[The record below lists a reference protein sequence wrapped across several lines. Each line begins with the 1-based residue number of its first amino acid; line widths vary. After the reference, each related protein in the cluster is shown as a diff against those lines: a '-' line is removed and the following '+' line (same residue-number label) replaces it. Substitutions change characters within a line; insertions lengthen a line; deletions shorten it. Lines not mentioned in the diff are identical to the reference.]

1 MSNLSKTF
9 FHPVLSHES
18 RDFVDGSLFEVS
30 LSPRIN
36 ENGKSE
42 NLSIDY
48 SVKLTSPAIQE
59 LLSDGSAGV
68 FLDLYSKETISRV
81 LAPLDGNGG
90 TVEFASGQLLGML
103 EVQPYVIATKQLM
116 GYKPA
121 GINSEYGAIT
131 FNVGAGSHLAIAE
144 KILIP
149 LTFKRVS
156 LESIIRVQQSDDIDT
171 DSYLVNLESSIIT
184 ILMGKSFH
192 ALWDIM
198 RSDPAV
204 RPYLFLSVYKDTF
217 VEALGLINKSEDVE
231 EYAWAQTLI
240 TKCEQSGIKIDE
252 LTDFASQNQAVLR
265 LLREFGVHK
274 LLASE
279 A

>member
-1 MSNLSKTF
+1 M
-9 FHPVLSHES
+9 
-18 RDFVDGSLFEVS
+18 
-30 LSPRIN
+30 
-36 ENGKSE
+36 
-42 NLSIDY
+42 
-48 SVKLTSPAIQE
+48 
-59 LLSDGSAGV
+59 
-68 FLDLYSKETISRV
+68 
-81 LAPLDGNGG
+81 NGG
-90 TVEFASGQLLGML
+90 TVEYPSGELLGVL
-103 EVQPYVIATKQLM
+103 EVQPFVIATKQLKS
-116 GYKPA
+116 YKPT
-121 GINSEYGAIT
+121 GINNEYGEIS
-131 FNVGAGSHLAIAE
+131 FNVGPGSHLAIAE
-144 KILIP
+144 KVLIP

-198 RSDPAV
+198 RSDQAV

-217 VEALGLINKSEDVE
+217 VEALSLINKSEDVD

-240 TKCEQSGIKIDE
+240 AKCDQNGIKIEE
-252 LTDFASQNQAVLR
+252 LSDFAAQNQAVLK
-265 LLREFGVHK
+265 LLKEFGVHK

>member
-1 MSNLSKTF
+1 MSSLSKTF
-9 FHPVLSHES
+9 FHPVLSHSS
-18 RDFVDGSLFEVS
+18 RDFVDGSLFEVG
-30 LSPRIN
+30 LNPRIN

-42 NLSIDY
+42 NLCIDY
-48 SVKLTSPAIQE
+48 NVKLTSPAIQG
-59 LLSDGSAGV
+59 LVSDGSANI

-81 LAPLDGNGG
+81 LMPLSMNGG
-90 TVEFASGQLLGML
+90 TVEFASGELLGVL
-103 EVQPYVIATKQLM
+103 EVQPFIIATKQLKS
-116 GYKPA
+116 YKPT
-121 GINSEYGAIT
+121 GINNEYGEIS
-131 FNVGAGSHLAIAE
+131 FNVGPGSHLAIAE
-144 KILIP
+144 KVLIP

-198 RSDPAV
+198 RSDQAV

-217 VEALGLINKSEDVE
+217 VEALSLIHKSDDVD

-240 TKCEQSGIKIDE
+240 AKCDQSGIKIED
-252 LTDFASQNQAVLR
+252 LSDFASQNQAVLK
-265 LLREFGVHK
+265 LLKEFGVHK

-279 A
+279 V

>member
-1 MSNLSKTF
+1 MS
-9 FHPVLSHES
+9 
-18 RDFVDGSLFEVS
+18 R
-30 LSPRIN
+30 
-36 ENGKSE
+36 
-42 NLSIDY
+42 
-48 SVKLTSPAIQE
+48 
-59 LLSDGSAGV
+59 
-68 FLDLYSKETISRV
+68 
-81 LAPLDGNGG
+81 
-90 TVEFASGQLLGML
+90 
-103 EVQPYVIATKQLM
+103 
-116 GYKPA
+116 
-121 GINSEYGAIT
+121 
-131 FNVGAGSHLAIAE
+131 
-144 KILIP
+144 
-149 LTFKRVS
+149 
-156 LESIIRVQQSDDIDT
+156 QSDDIDT

-198 RSDPAV
+198 RADPAV

-240 TKCEQSGIKIDE
+240 TKCEQGGIKIDE